1 MNDRSHLLDDVPHPR
16 WVGHGGGPL
25 PAQPQLLT
33 RARDDVGARLAW
45 FSDAHPAGDFAIAL
59 ARVALVAVAY
69 GVVAFLSLRFALVV
83 RQVTPI
89 WPPTGIAVVALIVL
103 GRRVWPGI
111 AIGALLVNAA
121 IGPTL
126 LTAAAIAVGNT
137 LAPLVVTTL
146 LQSLDFRLQLDRL
159 RDATALV
166 VLGALGM
173 TISAT
178 GGTTVL
184 LLSHSIPASAY
195 WSTWSVWWTGD
206 TMGVLLIAPF
216 LLSVR
221 SYTWPTRIA
230 WRRCLEFALLFAA
243 LAFVA
248 HLVFMSRLQIE
259 YLVFP
264 LLVWSAVRLGQRGA
278 TPAALV
284 VSGIAIWAS
293 VQETGPFAGETL
305 MQKMVTLQV
314 FNGSVAFASFVLA
327 AVFAERDHGFVERR
341 RVENELARKALHDPL
356 TGLAN
361 RALFME
367 RLGQALAR
375 SERHDGSVAVLFL
388 DLDRFKVINDSLGH
402 DVGDSVLVHVA
413 DLLRAAL
420 RPEDTASRF
429 GGDEF
434 VILCED
440 IESGGHAVTI
450 ATRLTQALGEP
461 LALEAGEVVVTTS
474 VGIATAKGTAE
485 SPEDVVRDADTAVY
499 RAKERGR
506 SRIEIFDHDMR
517 VRTQGRLRTENELR
531 RAIEQ
536 GRLRLHY
543 QPLVVVGDHHRV
555 HSVEALVRWE
565 HPRHG
570 LVGPEDFISV
580 AEETGLIAPL
590 GQWVL
595 KEACLQAISL
605 RAADPDGEVP
615 SVAVNLS
622 PRQLARPDFEE
633 MVDMVL
639 EETAVDASGLTFE
652 ITESVLVDAAP
663 TVLGFLRRIRERGAS
678 LAIDD
683 FGTGYSSLNY
693 LKRFQVDMLKVD
705 RSFVAGLGRDPDD
718 FAIVAAVIN
727 LAHALG
733 LTVAAEGVETREQ
746 LAQLRNLEC
755 DLAQGFL
762 FARPAPAEALWGS
775 ARSVAFPL
783 STR

>member
-1 MNDRSHLLDDVPHPR
+1 MVGREVP
-16 WVGHGGGPL
+16 PL
-25 PAQPQLLT
+25 PAQPHLLLS
-33 RARDDVGARLAW
+33 RARDRVNARLVWLAG
-45 FSDAHPAGDFAIAL
+45 SDRSGDLVIAVTRVGLVAIAYT
-59 ARVALVAVAY
+59 VA
-69 GVVAFLSLRFALVV
+69 AFLSLRVALVV
-83 RQVTPI
+83 QQVTPI
-89 WPPTGIAVVALIVL
+89 WPPTGIAVVAMLLL

-111 AIGALLVNAA
+111 AIGAFIVNAS

-137 LAPLVVTTL
+137 LGPVVVATL
-146 LQSLDFRLQLDRL
+146 LRSFGFRIELDRL
-159 RDATALV
+159 RDAMVLV
-166 VLGALGM
+166 VVGALGM
-173 TISAT
+173 TISAV
-178 GGTTVL
+178 GGTTAIYL
-184 LLSHSIPASAY
+184 AHSISASAY

-206 TMGVLLIAPF
+206 TMGVLLIVPF
-216 LLSVR
+216 LLSFR
-221 SYTWPTRIA
+221 SLSLPGRFS
-230 WRRCLEFALLFAA
+230 WRRCLEFCLLFAS
-243 LAFVA
+243 LAIIA
-248 HLVFMSRLQIE
+248 HLVFLSRLQIE

-264 LLVWSAVRLGQRGA
+264 FLVWSAVRFGQRGA
-278 TPAALV
+278 SPAALM

-293 VQETGPFAGETL
+293 VQGTGPFAGETL

-314 FNGSVAFASFVLA
+314 FNASVAFASFVVA
-327 AVFAERDHGFVERR
+327 AVFAERAHGIAERQ

-402 DVGDSVLVHVA
+402 EVGDSVLVHVA
-413 DLLRAAL
+413 DLLRGAL

-440 IESGGHAVTI
+440 IENGSHAVQI
-450 ATRLTQALGEP
+450 ANRLEQALVEP

-474 VGIATAKGTAE
+474 IGIAVAKGSMD
-485 SPEDVVRDADTAVY
+485 SPENVVRDADTAVY
-499 RAKERGR
+499 RAKDRGR

-517 VRTQGRLRTENELR
+517 IRTQGRLRTETELR
-531 RAIEQ
+531 RAIDE
-536 GRLRLHY
+536 GRLRLYY
-543 QPLVVVGDHHRV
+543 QPLVHVAHHRRV

-565 HPRHG
+565 HPRLG

-590 GQWVL
+590 GLWVL
-595 KEACLQAISL
+595 KEACLQTIAL
-605 RAADPDGEVP
+605 RAMYPQGAVP

-633 MVDMVL
+633 MVDMVI
-639 EETAVDASGLTFE
+639 EETGVDVSALTFE

-663 TVLGFLRRIRERGAS
+663 NVLDFLRRIRERGAR

-693 LKRFQVDMLKVD
+693 LKRFQVDLLKID
-705 RSFVAGLGRDPDD
+705 RTFVAGLGRDRED
-718 FAIVAAVIN
+718 FAIVAAVVN

-733 LTVAAEGVETREQ
+733 LSVAAEGVETRGQ
-746 LAQLRNLEC
+746 LAQLRTLEC

-762 FARPAPAEALWGS
+762 FARPQPADALWGPVGS
-775 ARSVAFPL
+775 LRAHVAPL
-783 STR
+783 LSR